1 MKDFDYANILSV
13 NPLYLIIDEVDR
25 YTEEKIEINT

>member
-13 NPLYLIIDEVDR
+13 NTLYLIIDEVDR